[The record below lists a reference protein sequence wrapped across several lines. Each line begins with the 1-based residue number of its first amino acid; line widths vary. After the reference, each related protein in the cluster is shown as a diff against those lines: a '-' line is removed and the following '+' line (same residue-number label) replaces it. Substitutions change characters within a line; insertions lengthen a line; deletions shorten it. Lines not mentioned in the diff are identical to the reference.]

1 MTSYR
6 CASGRAVLWIGVRLV
21 WVMLSEIG
29 IMVLI
34 AFWEA
39 LATPEG
45 VMFDQLSQP
54 VAGNP

>member
-1 MTSYR
+1 
-6 CASGRAVLWIGVRLV
+6 
-21 WVMLSEIG
+21 MLSEIG

-45 VMFDQLSQP
+45 VVFDQLSQP